1 MRLKLFTLSE
11 EHKNILRAQK
21 KLVHRTLDTIA
32 VYLVKNKA
40 VPEEWREKI
49 KDEAMIN
56 YYDVIPKGKRLRSPE
71 IDLEVIMS
79 RSNGEVETKIYKKNA
94 NQANAS
100 LIAFVKKALLERQS
114 KLIAMKNN
122 TIDSVKLDH
131 INKHLQQTERF
142 IDDCLF
148 LKISSQLLIAE
159 VGALHHAENIYS
171 GITNSITK
179 PNNIEYLKLINYIDG
194 IKEVIKR
201 HALIDSHGDRVAPG
215 SRLDV
220 AETRQKFNFLYSTIH
235 DLYTSIA
242 QKGLLDLINHKPAEL
257 YFEHEFYGLKQM
269 FFAKNDVNYT
279 WFK

>member
-21 KLVHRTLDTIA
+21 KFVHRTLDNIA

-40 VPEEWREKI
+40 VPEEWRNKI

-71 IDLEVIMS
+71 IDLEVIMT
-79 RSNGEVETKIYKKNA
+79 RSNGEFETKVYKKNA
-94 NQANAS
+94 SQANAS
-100 LIAFVKKALLERQS
+100 LIAFVNKALLERQS
-114 KLIAMKNN
+114 KLIAMRNK
-122 TIDSVKLDH
+122 TTDAERIEQ

-142 IDDCLF
+142 IDECLF
-148 LKISSQLLIAE
+148 LKISSQLLIGE

-201 HALIDSHGDRVAPG
+201 HALIDSHGARVALG

-242 QKGLLDLINHKPAEL
+242 RKGLLELIHNKPAEL
-257 YFEHEFYGLKQM
+257 YLENEFYGMQQM